1 MNPWLL
7 ALMAVVNAV
16 VACGYFEA
24 NRFGMTVTFGSY
36 ATACIGFLVDFLEK
50 A

>member
-7 ALMAVVNAV
+7 TLMVVVNVAV
-16 VACGYFEA
+16 AYGYFEA

-36 ATACIGFLVDFLEK
+36 ATACVDFLVDFLEK